1 MHVPSISIL
10 VLSVGISLVSCKAD
24 EKEAAPAS
32 HARLEA
38 VPASATPP
46 RPTKS
51 VSEEVEID
59 AHCEMISRDPE
70 MLGRVRVDEGQVLV
84 DSPRF
89 FENGT
94 AKIPVGAYGL
104 LNEVSYQIC
113 KTPEIR
119 LLEIGVHT
127 STRGS
132 SAFNER
138 LSQDRADALMEYLS
152 DFIEPSRLQAKGY
165 GESEGVSKGFYEFRI
180 VQ

>member
-1 MHVPSISIL
+1 MHFQSISTL
-10 VLSVGISLVSCKAD
+10 VLFVWISLLGCKAE

-38 VPASATPP
+38 VPASAAPP
-46 RPTKS
+46 Q
-51 VSEEVEID
+51 VEID

-84 DSPRF
+84 DSPSF
-89 FENGT
+89 FEDGT

-132 SAFNER
+132 SAFNVR
-138 LSQDRADALMEYLS
+138 LSQERADALMEYLS

-165 GESEGVSKGFYEFRI
+165 GESEGASEGFYEFRI

>member
-1 MHVPSISIL
+1 MRFL
-10 VLSVGISLVSCKAD
+10 VVAFLLLVACKSEEPTATR
-24 EKEAAPAS
+24 ESPAKS
-32 HARLEA
+32 EA
-38 VPASATPP
+38 VAANAVP
-46 RPTKS
+46 RP
-51 VSEEVEID
+51 VVDESEEVEID

-84 DSPRF
+84 ESPSF
-89 FENGT
+89 FEDGT
-94 AKIPVGAYGL
+94 AKIHVGAYGL

-132 SAFNER
+132 SAFNVR

-165 GESEGVSKGFYEFRI
+165 GESEGASEGFYEFRI